1 MSSISIVANLSI
13 SPSTCL
19 PNTSSNSNNTSNNI
33 IVNDKLT
40 TFSSCCNNTKSTIM
54 SSSSNNQSLTKIQ
67 KAVNSIKYGRGGKI
81 QYVNSGVPL
90 YSLPLKN
97 KF

>member
-1 MSSISIVANLSI
+1 
-13 SPSTCL
+13 
-19 PNTSSNSNNTSNNI
+19 
-33 IVNDKLT
+33 
-40 TFSSCCNNTKSTIM
+40 M
-54 SSSSNNQSLTKIQ
+54 SSSSNDQSLTKIQ
-67 KAVNSIKYGRGGKI
+67 KAVISIKYGRGGKI